1 MITQRAELPI
11 VAFSVRVYQ
20 ALLIAYPTKFQ
31 QEYGSHMMQAF
42 RDCCL
47 RTIRQSGTNGMVR
60 LWAITLFDLIQSVV
74 SEHSRKEIEMKK
86 EMKPEDI
93 RMAGR
98 ALISGGIALAL
109 IIVGGTLGASGWYL
123 VTTILTFI
131 CLPLLVVGTLGLR
144 NRFGDKAGSFGK
156 NMLLIGAILGPTTSV
171 IGFVLQNVSELWT
184 LIFIGPIILFVCLV
198 VFGLIGLYKKPLP
211 RWNILPIIA
220 GLWYP
225 TKFVAIMITG
235 FTTGNWPT
243 DASSLTIADA
253 ILGILQV
260 ASLVAL
266 GYVLKSDVPEAKAV
280 AA

>member
-1 MITQRAELPI
+1 
-11 VAFSVRVYQ
+11 
-20 ALLIAYPTKFQ
+20 
-31 QEYGSHMMQAF
+31 MMQAF